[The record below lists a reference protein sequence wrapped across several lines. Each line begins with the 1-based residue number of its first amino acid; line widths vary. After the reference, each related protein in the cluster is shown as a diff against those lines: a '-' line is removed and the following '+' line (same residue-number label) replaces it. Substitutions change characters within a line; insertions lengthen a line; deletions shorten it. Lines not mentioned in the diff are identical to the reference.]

1 MGASD
6 DLSDRKVALLF
17 PGQGVQRVGM
27 GQEFF
32 MASPAARATFDEAN
46 EVLGYDLARLCFEG
60 PAEQLGETAY
70 CQPAVLTTSV
80 ALWRATDE
88 AGFSGDI
95 AMGHSLGEYSALVA
109 SGSLTF
115 EEALRLVVERGSVTT
130 AVARETPGSMAAVL
144 GISEDE
150 VEALCKEAGDVW
162 PANYNCPGQV
172 VTSGLRASVE
182 RMLEIATSRG
192 IKTRML
198 DIDGAFHSS
207 IMAPAAERFRGA
219 LQTVRIQAPSLPF
232 LSATSV
238 AIERGERLRTL
249 LALQL
254 TAPVRFTQT
263 VRTALDLGVDTFVE
277 FGPSKVLTG
286 LVRRVMP
293 GTTTLTVSGP
303 EDLHTLDDLG
313 RRGP

>member
-1 MGASD
+1 MGAS
-6 DLSDRKVALLF
+6 SDTGDKKVALLF

-27 GQEFF
+27 GQDFF
-32 MASPAARATFDEAN
+32 MSSPAARATFDEAN

-60 PAEQLGETAY
+60 PAERLGRTDH

-80 ALWRATDE
+80 ALWRAADE

-115 EEALRLVVERGSVTT
+115 EQALRLVVERGSVTT

-172 VTSGLRASVE
+172 VTSGLRGSVE

-207 IMAPAAERFRGA
+207 IMAPAAEHFRGA

-238 AIERGERLRTL
+238 AFERGERLRTL
-249 LALQL
+249 LAQQL

-263 VRTALDLGVDTFVE
+263 VRAALDFGVDTFVE
-277 FGPSKVLTG
+277 FGPSKILTG

-303 EDLHTLDDLG
+303 DDLAALAELS
-313 RRGP
+313 RRGT